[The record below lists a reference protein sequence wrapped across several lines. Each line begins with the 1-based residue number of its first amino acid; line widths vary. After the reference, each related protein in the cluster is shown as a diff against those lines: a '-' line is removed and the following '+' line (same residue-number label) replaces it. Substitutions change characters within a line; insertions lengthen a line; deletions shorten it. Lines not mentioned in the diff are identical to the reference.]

1 MSEERKKIFL
11 YGQAG
16 IPVFEE
22 PWLMCSA
29 DTHCPVGRERGGQNT
44 QRGFYI

>member
-1 MSEERKKIFL
+1 MSEERKKIDL

-22 PWLMCSA
+22 PWLMC
-29 DTHCPVGRERGGQNT
+29 TYCPVGRERGGQNT